1 MKRFPLLLLFTLLTL
16 STVPAQADIIDDTIG
31 NIQQAIN
38 DAYNPDRGRD
48 YEDSR
53 DDGWQRQVSDDRRK
67 QYNDRRRQF
76 EDRRRQLDDRQR
88 QLDQERRQL
97 EDEGRRME
105 DEYGRLYRGRRG
117 YFPSRHLNI
126 HPIKPRL
133 KPRW

>member
-38 DAYNPDRGRD
+38 NASNN
-48 YEDSR
+48 ESAKIWLDSL
-53 DDGWQRQVSDDRRK
+53 DVGWQREVSDDRRR
-67 QYNDRRRQF
+67 QYDDRRRQF

-97 EDEGRRME
+97 EDEERRME
-105 DEYGRLYRGRRG
+105 DEYGR
-117 YFPSRHLNI
+117 
-126 HPIKPRL
+126 
-133 KPRW
+133 